1 MAKTMNSVLMRNDG
15 GRSFPA
21 SGKPY
26 GKVMLLHGL
35 NQDPGSWQDMTVML
49 NTMGL
54 HVFRLALTG
63 HRKHGFSEMRRVTAA
78 RWLEDFHEGYQKL
91 VHLAPDLPTYLVGF
105 SLGCLLPL
113 TAQLMVGRSLFS
125 RQVLLAPAVRV
136 HLYTRLVLIVS
147 HFVRSLPSR
156 SSARYVAN
164 REGTSAEAY
173 KALFDIEK
181 RFRRSPDLH
190 LINIPTTVLM
200 RRADEL
206 VDYRGIQRLITS
218 KALDNWRLVPLK
230 DHAPLPEKVTRFQHM
245 IVDRESCGEE
255 GWQLLGEEI
264 STMFDQRN

>member
-1 MAKTMNSVLMRNDG
+1 MAEKMNSVLKRNDG
-15 GRSFPA
+15 GKSFPA
-21 SGKPY
+21 SGRAH

-35 NQDPGSWQDMTVML
+35 NQDPGSWQDMILML
-49 NTMGL
+49 NAMGL

-63 HRKHGFSEMRRVTAA
+63 HRKQGFSEMHRVSAA
-78 RWLEDFHEGYQKL
+78 RWLEDFREGYQKM
-91 VHLAPDLPTYLVGF
+91 VQQAPDLPTYLVGF

-113 TAQLMVGRSLFS
+113 TAQLMDGCSLFS
-125 RQVLLAPAVRV
+125 KQVLLAPAVRV

-147 HFVRSLPSR
+147 RFVRALPSR

-181 RFRRSPDLH
+181 RFRRSHDLQ

-206 VDYRGIQRLITS
+206 VNYHGIQRLIQR
-218 KALDNWRLVPLK
+218 KALDNWRLVPLL

-255 GWQLLGEEI
+255 GWHLLGEEI
-264 STMFDQRN
+264 ATMFR